1 MLTIHSDPAKVEKS
15 MFVAAGDGVYQA
27 CDNFWGIGNDDGTIL
42 SLRSCL

>member
-27 CDNFWGIGNDDGTIL
+27 
-42 SLRSCL
+42 